1 MHGERTFSVTL
12 THPIPVLIVY
22 GTGFAAEDGLVYF
35 LPDIY
40 AEDGVLREALKRAS
54 NRRVED
60 DLIDAAALR

>member
-1 MHGERTFSVTL
+1 VTL

-40 AEDGVLREALKRAS
+40 GEDGALLEALKRTS
-54 NRRVED
+54 NRRMED
-60 DLIDAAALR
+60 NQIDVAALR